1 MSFNRPVKISV
12 RCTMQ
17 EVRLNTHQIDNPDLS
32 VVAVAADNLY
42 FMGGKYTFRGGDKD
56 DIGT

>member
-1 MSFNRPVKISV
+1 
-12 RCTMQ
+12 MQ

-42 FMGGKYTFRGGDKD
+42 FMGGKYTFRGGDTNN
-56 DIGT
+56 IGT